1 MSRYALML
9 TVAAALTASGTALSG
24 EIYKWTDEDGNVH
37 YEDRPLGE
45 SVERVDIVSR
55 STDSSAVQ
63 AAIDANNNRMDAL
76 RESRAKR
83 AQEKEDADKAAE
95 ELQARRQKCEQY
107 RARLESY
114 LQSQRLYR
122 EDESGERVYLD
133 DQQIMEAR
141 AKVQEQIQEYCN

>member
-9 TVAAALTASGTALSG
+9 TVAAVLTASGTALSG

-55 STDSSAVQ
+55 STNSSAVQ
-63 AAIDANNNRMDAL
+63 ASVDANSKRMEAL

-83 AQEKEDADKAAE
+83 AEEKQEADKAAE
-95 ELQARRQKCEQY
+95 ELQARKQKCEQY

-133 DQQIMEAR
+133 ESQIMEAR

>member
-1 MSRYALML
+1 MSQYALML
-9 TVAAALTASGTALSG
+9 AVAAALTASGAALSG
-24 EIYKWTDEDGNVH
+24 EIYKWTDADGNVH

-45 SVERVDIVSR
+45 SVERVDVVSR
-55 STDSSAVQ
+55 NTNSSNVQ
-63 AAIDANNNRMDAL
+63 AAVDANAKRMEAL
-76 RESRAKR
+76 QESRARR
-83 AQEKEDADKAAE
+83 AEEKQEAEKAAE
-95 ELQARRQKCEQY
+95 ELQARQKKCDQY

-133 DQQIMEAR
+133 EEQMLAAR